1 MKVAITG
8 ATGFIGKLLIKKHLD
23 LGNEVRILSR
33 KENLDLENCDK
44 IQVFKG
50 DLNDKATLLNFVD
63 NVDVLYH
70 CAAEIK
76 EESLM
81 SVTNVKGTQNLI
93 DVSKHKIKHWIQLS
107 STGVYGPVR
116 TGTIEEDHQYNPINE
131 YEKTKLIS
139 DQLVLEAGQKGF
151 FSYTLVRPSNVFGYQ
166 MTNQSIFQ
174 LVKSIDKGLYFFI
187 GAKGASANYVPVE
200 NVIEVLYLTAI
211 NPASKNQIY
220 IISNWTTIENFID
233 TIAKALNKKAPKLRV
248 SVGFVKF
255 LARLTSFIPK
265 NPLTVARVDALSN
278 RAIYNTSKI
287 EKELNYKP
295 VVTVEETIEK
305 LVGFLKNNKKYL

>member
-8 ATGFIGKLLIKKHLD
+8 ATGFIGKLLVSKHIK

-33 KENLDLENCDK
+33 KENLDLENFDK
-44 IQVFKG
+44 VQVFKG
-50 DLNDKATLLNFVD
+50 DLNDKETLLSFVD
-63 NVDVLYH
+63 NVDVVYH

-76 EESLM
+76 DESLM
-81 SVTNVKGTQNLI
+81 SVTNVEGTKNLI

-116 TGTIEEDHQYNPINE
+116 TGTVKEDQPYSPVNE
-131 YEKTKLIS
+131 YERTKLIS
-139 DQLVLEAGQKGF
+139 DELVIEAGEKEF
-151 FSYTLVRPSNVFGYQ
+151 FTYTLVRPSNVFGFQ

-187 GAKGASANYVPVE
+187 GSKGSSANYVPVE

-220 IISNWTTIENFID
+220 IISSWITIENFIS
-233 TIAKALNKKAPKLRV
+233 TIAKTLNKNAPKLRV
-248 SVGFVKF
+248 PIEFVKF

-265 NPLTVARVDALSN
+265 NPLTVTRVDALSN
-278 RAIYNTSKI
+278 RAIYDTSKV

-295 VVTVEETIEK
+295 VVTIEETIVK
-305 LVGFLKNNKKYL
+305 VVDFVKNNKKHL

>member
-23 LGNEVRILSR
+23 SGNEVRILSR
-33 KENLDLENCDK
+33 KENLEIEDLDK

-50 DLNDKATLLNFVD
+50 DLNDRETLLSFVD

-76 EESLM
+76 DESLM
-81 SVTNVKGTQNLI
+81 SVTNVEGTKNLI

-116 TGTIEEDHQYNPINE
+116 TGTIKEDQVYNPINE
-131 YEKTKLIS
+131 YERTKLIS
-139 DQLVLEAGQKGF
+139 DELVLEAGKKEF
-151 FSYTLVRPSNVFGYQ
+151 FAYTLVRPSNVFGYQ
-166 MTNQSIFQ
+166 MSNQSIFQ
-174 LVKSIDKGLYFFI
+174 LVKSIEKGLYFFV
-187 GAKGASANYVPVE
+187 GSKGSSANYVPVE

-220 IISNWTTIENFID
+220 IISSWTTIENFID
-233 TIAKALNKKAPKLRV
+233 TIAKALNKKTPKIRIPIGL
-248 SVGFVKF
+248 VKF

-278 RAIYNTSKI
+278 RAIYDTGKV

-295 VVTVEETIEK
+295 VATVEETIEK
-305 LVGFLKNNKKYL
+305 LVRFVKNNKKHL